1 MKKNIVFLLSTC
13 LILISLTGC
22 GKSYFFSETT
32 EIPAQ
37 TWTYAN
43 IPEFEVNVEDITVKY
58 NLLLD
63 ITHNVD
69 FPYQNIYIKFHA
81 TDPTGNQTVTQVPI
95 EFANKGGVWFGDCG
109 KEWCHLEGFLQK
121 NIQFSET
128 GKYFFKL
135 EQYMRIEALEGIQS
149 VGLKIEKIK

>member
-1 MKKNIVFLLSTC
+1 MKKNIAFLFSIFVMLT
-13 LILISLTGC
+13 LLTGC

-43 IPEFEVNVEDITVKY
+43 MPEFEVNVEDVTAKY

-63 ITHNVD
+63 IIHSAD

-81 TDPTGNQTVTQVPI
+81 TDPKGQETVTQVPV

-109 KEWCHLEGFLQK
+109 EEWCHLEGFLQK
-121 NIQFSET
+121 NLKFSEA
-128 GKYFFKL
+128 GKYLFKL

>member
-1 MKKNIVFLLSTC
+1 MRKNTILLTSFFSLVFLL
-13 LILISLTGC
+13 IGC

-32 EIPAQ
+32 SIPAE

-43 IPEFEVNVEDITVKY
+43 IPEFEVSVEDVTAKY

-63 ITHNVD
+63 ITHDAD

-81 TDPTGNQTVTQVPI
+81 TDPTGRETITQVPVDL
-95 EFANKGGVWFGDCG
+95 ANKGGVWFGDCG
-109 KEWCHLEGFLQK
+109 DKWCHLEGFLQK
-121 NIQFSET
+121 NLQFSEA
-128 GKYFFKL
+128 GKYLFKL